1 MTLYK
6 VLILFFVSSVIFY
19 LINLIGSN
27 LGLYD
32 RPSKH
37 KTHKTRA
44 LFVGG
49 VAIQIIL
56 IFSIKLFNYNIY
68 FINIILIS
76 CILTIAGF
84 LDDLKK
90 INIGSKFLFQ
100 LFATFFLYYNGFKVI
115 DLGTYS
121 YLGTIELNN
130 FSIIFTAI
138 SILILINGYNYID
151 GIDGLASSLFIS
163 SIFLI
168 SLFQERNIL
177 NLEFEYFLIIIYLIF
192 LIFNFNIFK
201 KLEKVFLGNSG
212 SMLSGFLVAS
222 LAIYYSSV
230 VKIIHPSLVIW
241 SFALIFFEFISVNLS
256 RLIGK
261 KKILKPGKDH
271 VHFILKKY
279 LKRNFLIVIFLTLIN
294 IFFGVFGYLIYN
306 FVGPITSLIS
316 YLILF
321 FIFYFTRDYF
331 KKQKSNFY

>member
-49 VAIQIIL
+49 IAIQIIL

-177 NLEFEYFLIIIYLIF
+177 NLEFEYFLIVIYLIF
-192 LIFNFNIFK
+192 NFKF
-201 KLEKVFLGNSG
+201 
-212 SMLSGFLVAS
+212 
-222 LAIYYSSV
+222 
-230 VKIIHPSLVIW
+230 
-241 SFALIFFEFISVNLS
+241 
-256 RLIGK
+256 
-261 KKILKPGKDH
+261 
-271 VHFILKKY
+271 
-279 LKRNFLIVIFLTLIN
+279 
-294 IFFGVFGYLIYN
+294 
-306 FVGPITSLIS
+306 
-316 YLILF
+316 
-321 FIFYFTRDYF
+321 
-331 KKQKSNFY
+331 